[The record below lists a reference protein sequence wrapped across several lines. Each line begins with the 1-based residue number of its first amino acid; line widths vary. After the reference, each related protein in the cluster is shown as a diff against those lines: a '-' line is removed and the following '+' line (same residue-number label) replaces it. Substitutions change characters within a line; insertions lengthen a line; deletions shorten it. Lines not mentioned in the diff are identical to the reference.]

1 MRLAQTLRSASFKL
15 TAAYVGLFTV
25 SVGVL
30 AMLTYLLAVSRL
42 EADFRTHIE
51 AETHMLAG
59 EFTSGGAPRLL
70 HAISERLRNRLAGGL
85 DYTVIDAQGR
95 RLAGAMPPASCK
107 AGWKAV
113 YGPPDGDEPAG
124 QMENLAVLV
133 TPLPQG
139 YCLMV
144 ADDFGKVSGFGSLIL
159 RTFGWVILVSLTL
172 AVAGGLFLSSRF
184 LRRID
189 AINRTAEAIIE
200 GDIRQRIP
208 RRAAPDDLDRLAAT
222 LNRMLDR
229 TTELMESLRHVTS
242 DIAHDLRTPL
252 GRLRNQLEDAKASAA
267 TPGEFRSAAERAIA
281 EVDGLLITFSAI
293 LRIAQIESGS
303 RRGGF
308 KPIALSALAKDIGES
323 FEDAVA
329 EAGKTLRTSIVP
341 DVAVL
346 GDSELLSQALIN
358 LLENAIVHT
367 PAGTFITIA
376 LNVRDGQACLSVCD
390 NGPGVPA
397 AEHEHIFKR
406 FFRLERS
413 RSSAGNGLGLA
424 IVAAVAQLHG
434 AQITVL
440 DNEPGLNVTIRLP
453 VYIA

>member
-1 MRLAQTLRSASFKL
+1 
-15 TAAYVGLFTV
+15 
-25 SVGVL
+25 
-30 AMLTYLLAVSRL
+30 
-42 EADFRTHIE
+42 
-51 AETHMLAG
+51 
-59 EFTSGGAPRLL
+59 
-70 HAISERLRNRLAGGL
+70 
-85 DYTVIDAQGR
+85 
-95 RLAGAMPPASCK
+95 
-107 AGWKAV
+107 
-113 YGPPDGDEPAG
+113 
-124 QMENLAVLV
+124 
-133 TPLPQG
+133 
-139 YCLMV
+139 
-144 ADDFGKVSGFGSLIL
+144 
-159 RTFGWVILVSLTL
+159 
-172 AVAGGLFLSSRF
+172 
-184 LRRID
+184 
-189 AINRTAEAIIE
+189 
-200 GDIRQRIP
+200 
-208 RRAAPDDLDRLAAT
+208 
-222 LNRMLDR
+222 
-229 TTELMESLRHVTS
+229 
-242 DIAHDLRTPL
+242 
-252 GRLRNQLEDAKASAA
+252 
-267 TPGEFRSAAERAIA
+267 
-281 EVDGLLITFSAI
+281 
-293 LRIAQIESGS
+293 
-303 RRGGF
+303 
-308 KPIALSALAKDIGES
+308 LAKDIGES

-453 VYIA
+453 VYTA